1 LLARYPTL
9 QVKPTLL
16 IHTSW
21 MGKPYTVAVAWAVL
35 PPKLHQNFSE
45 R

>member
-1 LLARYPTL
+1 
-9 QVKPTLL
+9 
-16 IHTSW
+16 

-35 PPKLHQNFSE
+35 PPKLRQNFSE